1 MSGRGK
7 KLNQVKN
14 ERAHAEWMEGKKLG
28 RTKQQWI
35 WDTEEIARMN
45 SLPKAQRDKKLLG
58 LDGAVEGQYF
68 ECFDPYEHVIDLR
81 EDPEAIIIS
90 DTVVLVSRRLGHWE
104 KI

>member
-35 WDTEEIARMN
+35 WDTEEI
-45 SLPKAQRDKKLLG
+45 
-58 LDGAVEGQYF
+58 
-68 ECFDPYEHVIDLR
+68 
-81 EDPEAIIIS
+81 S